1 MKLFLPRPGRK
12 VETFV
17 DRAALE
23 LSLEKNFL
31 PEFQSPIP
39 PSLFFNFFQRD
50 IVERK
55 RRQERVRTRGGWEEV
70 AWLELTVKGRENCA
84 RWPFENTMEINLS
97 SLTNLRGY
105 KATEDRGNCFNYNS
119 VRSRISFSLR
129 DSRKKK
135 KRKTEILLTKFPPL
149 APLSVRDDLSLSLSE
164 GSPPPPPPP
173 YIFVAN

>member
-12 VETFV
+12 VQTFV

-39 PSLFFNFFQRD
+39 PSLFLTSFNGTSSSGNAD
-50 IVERK
+50 RK
-55 RRQERVRTRGGWEEV
+55 GLGREGGWEEV

-97 SLTNLRGY
+97 SLTNLRGH

-129 DSRKKK
+129 DSRKKEK
-135 KRKTEILLTKFPPL
+135 KNWDSVNKISTSRPAIGQRWSLPL
-149 APLSVRDDLSLSLSE
+149 PLWGLSSSSSSVYFRR
-164 GSPPPPPPP
+164 
-173 YIFVAN
+173 

>member
-12 VETFV
+12 VQTFV

-97 SLTNLRGY
+97 SLTNLRGH

-129 DSRKKK
+129 DSRKKEK
-135 KRKTEILLTKFPPL
+135 KNWDSVNKISTSRPAIGQRWSLPL
-149 APLSVRDDLSLSLSE
+149 PLWGLSSSSSSVYFRR
-164 GSPPPPPPP
+164 
-173 YIFVAN
+173 

>member
-17 DRAALE
+17 DRAAFQ

-55 RRQERVRTRGGWEEV
+55 RRQERVRTRGGWEKV

-97 SLTNLRGY
+97 SLTNLRGH

-135 KRKTEILLTKFPPL
+135 KKNWDSVNKISTSRPAIGQRWSFPLPL
-149 APLSVRDDLSLSLSE
+149 WGLSSSSSSSVYFRR
-164 GSPPPPPPP
+164 
-173 YIFVAN
+173 